1 MHQLQRNQL
10 SGHGDAEKG
19 RRGDTVTI
27 ISASPCLR
35 VSASLVFGLSRL
47 SHGNIQASPDS
58 FFMSE
63 SNRSIWKRILLIV
76 TALTL
81 FCASSAAQ
89 TEEAFG
95 DAATD
100 PVRLFERGQSAHA
113 RGELEKAIGFY
124 EQALKV
130 RPEFPEAEF
139 QRGNALASLGRLS
152 EAETAFRLAIS
163 YKKNWS
169 FPFTALGAL
178 LMRQQRDKEAEPLL
192 RQALAVDNKD
202 GVALRLLSEIRL
214 RAGDAK
220 EALDL
225 AKRATAIPEAPA
237 SAWVGLAIAEKAS
250 GDKAAAK
257 TTLDRVLAD
266 EPENLAAL
274 LERAGVY
281 ADEKNFELAITDL
294 KTAAK
299 LKPADKGVASRLA
312 NVLQQAGK
320 ADEALA
326 VAKAAG
332 LEVQQP
338 VAGGGVVGTPE
349 EIEAANSTDP
359 ATARKALEKLLEK
372 NPRNAM
378 LLGRLGASYRTDN
391 PARSLE
397 FYRKASEV
405 KPDAPEYALGYG
417 AALVQARRFPEAA
430 HILRQVVRLTPDNYV
445 ARANLA
451 TALYESKNYQEAI
464 PEYQWIVT
472 AKPDVAVAHY
482 FIATSHDYLGE
493 YPEALASY
501 EKFLSAADAN
511 TNQLE
516 IEKVKLRLPMLK
528 RQIELKQGAKRK
540 P

>member
-1 MHQLQRNQL
+1 
-10 SGHGDAEKG
+10 
-19 RRGDTVTI
+19 
-27 ISASPCLR
+27 
-35 VSASLVFGLSRL
+35 
-47 SHGNIQASPDS
+47 
-58 FFMSE
+58 MSE
-63 SNRSIWKRILLIV
+63 VNRSIWKKVLLLV
-76 TALTL
+76 TAFTL
-81 FCASSAAQ
+81 FCVSSAAQ

-100 PVRLFERGQSAHA
+100 PVRLFERGQGAHA

-139 QRGNALASLGRLS
+139 QRGNALASLGRLP
-152 EAETAFRLAIS
+152 EAEAAFRLAIS

-169 FPFTALGAL
+169 LPFTALGAL
-178 LMRQQRDKEAEPLL
+178 LMRQQRDKDAEQQF
-192 RQALAVDNKD
+192 RQALVVDNKD

-214 RAGDAK
+214 RAGDVTQ
-220 EALDL
+220 ALDL
-225 AKRATAIPEAPA
+225 AKRATVIPEAPA

-250 GDKAAAK
+250 GNKAAAK
-257 TTLDRVLAD
+257 TTLDRVLAE

-274 LERAGVY
+274 LERAELFS
-281 ADEKNFELAITDL
+281 DEKNFELAITDL

-299 LKPADKGVASRLA
+299 LKPGDKVVASRLA
-312 NVLQQAGK
+312 DALQKAGK

-332 LEVQQP
+332 LEVQLP
-338 VAGGGVVGTPE
+338 ATGGVVGTPE
-349 EIEAANSTDP
+349 EIEAANSDDV
-359 ATARKALEKLLEK
+359 AIARKALEKLLEK

-378 LLGRLGASYRTDN
+378 LLGRLGASYRTDD
-391 PARSLE
+391 PARSLD
-397 FYRKASEV
+397 FYRKASEIQ
-405 KPDAPEYALGYG
+405 PDAPEYALGYG

-430 HILRQVVRLTPDNYV
+430 YVLRQVVRITPENYI

-451 TALYESKNYQEAI
+451 TALYESKRYQEAI
-464 PEYQWIVT
+464 PQYEWILT
-472 AKPDVAVAHY
+472 SKPEAAVAHY

-501 EKFLSAADAN
+501 EKFLSTADAKA
-511 TNQLE
+511 NQLE
-516 IEKVKLRLPMLK
+516 IDKVKLRLPMLK
-528 RQIELKQGAKRK
+528 RQIQLKEGVKRK